1 VIDYLEAE
9 NAYTKAVM
17 NSEAF
22 EKKLYDEFLSRIKQ
36 TDESVPYR
44 YIVIS
49 ISSISTDDSLTDLLD
64 HSFDTIIH
72 VH

>member
-1 VIDYLEAE
+1 MIDYLEAE

-49 ISSISTDDSLTDLLD
+49 ISSISSISTDDSLTD
-64 HSFDTIIH
+64 
-72 VH
+72 